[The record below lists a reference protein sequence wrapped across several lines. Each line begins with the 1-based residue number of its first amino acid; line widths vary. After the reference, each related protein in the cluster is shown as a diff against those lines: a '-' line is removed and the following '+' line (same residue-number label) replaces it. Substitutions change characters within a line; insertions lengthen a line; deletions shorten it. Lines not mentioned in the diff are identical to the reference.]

1 MREQYPVITLL
12 DDARVVDE
20 GRIITVAG
28 VSAGIDMALHLIGRL
43 AGPAVRDEIATRME
57 YTWHSDAAH
66 DPFAK
71 IYGLA

>member
-1 MREQYPVITLL
+1 
-12 DDARVVDE
+12 
-20 GRIITVAG
+20 
-28 VSAGIDMALHLIGRL
+28 MALHLIGRL